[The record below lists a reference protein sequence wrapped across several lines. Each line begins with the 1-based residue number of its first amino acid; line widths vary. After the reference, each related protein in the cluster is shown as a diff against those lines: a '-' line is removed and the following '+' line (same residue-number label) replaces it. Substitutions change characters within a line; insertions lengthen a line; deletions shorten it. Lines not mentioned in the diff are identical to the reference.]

1 MGIQN
6 VRIKI
11 EADMIISGDI
21 SREEATRQVMASI
34 SHIALK
40 KTGQSGALKSKIRT
54 IEFPDNS

>member
-21 SREEATRQVMASI
+21 SRAEATRHVMASI

-40 KTGQSGALKSKIRT
+40 TGQSRAVKSKIRT
-54 IEFPDNS
+54 IEFLDNS